1 MINDIESEN
10 DYLNFRPVVEYIVET
25 IRQSGDEPFSIGIS
39 GNWGT
44 GKSSLTQMV
53 ESKIGKSEDSSSYI
67 LVNFDAWLCQGYD
80 DARNLLIMAVFDALK
95 KKASENTTIFAKV
108 KDKFK
113 DLIRK
118 LNWLKVACKVGSVA
132 AGAAIMHSG
141 DMSLSALFP
150 LLAIFADE
158 SRQPTR
164 DELKKI
170 RECIASL
177 PEDISAYSREAES
190 PRIPAEITAVRHLFK
205 DILDSLRCR
214 LVVFI
219 DDLDRCLPDTAIS
232 TLEAMRL
239 LLFIE
244 GSVFVVAADE
254 RMIRNSVKVRFGRE
268 DMDDDMVTSYFDK
281 LVQMPIS
288 VPRPGVNEI
297 KSYLFMLFLEH
308 ARKYGTLNGV
318 KLPQTSF
325 DQAYG
330 LISEKLK
337 TSWKCE
343 ITKEILLEAAGAEID
358 NLKIEIEI
366 ADQIAGIMTA
376 AKEIEGNPRLV
387 KRFLN
392 NLIMR
397 YTLAKQHGM
406 GVDFETV
413 VKMQLLE
420 RCGSKTAFDT
430 LAKASLQSNDGKVAF
445 LSEAESALE
454 EGKEMDN
461 LQGEWRS
468 NEFLKSWLLMSPKL
482 GNTDLRPLFYLS
494 RTAFTLQLSPVEMS
508 KDGKQVL
515 DILLNADTYRSSL
528 DDDVRK
534 LELPDV
540 TKILNILIR
549 KSRADGFSARSIL
562 RMLPIPK
569 VFPDAQGSFLDFLQE
584 VPPDKRASPLFPIL
598 KDCTWA
604 QKILLEWKN
613 DKNTDKHMLNL
624 LKRLP

>member
-25 IRQSGDEPFSIGIS
+25 IRQSGDDPFSIGIS

-53 ESKIGKSEDSSSYI
+53 ESKIRKSEDSRNYI

-80 DARNLLIMAVFDALK
+80 DARNLLIMAVYDALK
-95 KKASENTTIFAKV
+95 KKAVEDQTIFDKV

-118 LNWLKVACKVGSVA
+118 INWLKVVCKVGSAA

-141 DMSLSALFP
+141 DSSLVALFP
-150 LLAIFADE
+150 LLARFAGE
-158 SRQPTR
+158 SRQPTQ

-170 RECIASL
+170 QECVASIPDDVKAYYREVE
-177 PEDISAYSREAES
+177 P
-190 PRIPAEITAVRHLFK
+190 PKIPAEITAVRKLLK
-205 DILDSLRCR
+205 DILDSLKCR

-288 VPRPGVNEI
+288 IPRPGVNEI

-308 ARKYGTLNGV
+308 ARKYGTLNGA
-318 KLPQTSF
+318 KLQQTSF

-330 LISEKLK
+330 LMFEKLK

-343 ITKEILLEAAGAEID
+343 ITKDILCEAAGVDID
-358 NLKIEIEI
+358 NLRLEIEI
-366 ADQIAGIMTA
+366 ADQIADIMTA

-397 YTLAKQHGM
+397 HTLARQHGM
-406 GVDFETV
+406 GVDFEAV

-420 RCGSKTAFDT
+420 RCGSKTAFDS
-430 LAKASLQSNDGKVAF
+430 LAKVSLQSKDGKVAF
-445 LSEAESALE
+445 LAEAESALE
-454 EGKEMDN
+454 EGKEIDY
-461 LQGEWRS
+461 LQGEWRD

-494 RTAFTLQLSPVEMS
+494 RTAFTPQISTSAMS
-508 KDGKQVL
+508 AMGKQVL
-515 DILLNADTYRSSL
+515 GVLLGADTYRSSL
-528 DDDVRK
+528 DEEVRK
-534 LELPDV
+534 LEDSDV
-540 TKILNILIR
+540 AKILNILIR
-549 KSRADGFSARSIL
+549 KSRTEGFSARSIL
-562 RMLPIPK
+562 RMLSIPK
-569 VFPDAQGSFLDFLQE
+569 IFSDIQEKFLEFLHE
-584 VPPDKRASPLFPIL
+584 VPPDKRASSLVPVL
-598 KDCTWA
+598 KDCSWA
-604 QKILLEWKN
+604 TKVLMEWKDDN
-613 DKNTDKHMLNL
+613 NTPKNTLNL
-624 LKRLP
+624 LKSLS